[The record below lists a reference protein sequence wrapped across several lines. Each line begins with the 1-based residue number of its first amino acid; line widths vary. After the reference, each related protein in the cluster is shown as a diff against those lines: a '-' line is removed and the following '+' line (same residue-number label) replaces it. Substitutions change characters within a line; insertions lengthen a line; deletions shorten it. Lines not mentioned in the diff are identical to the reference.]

1 MGWRDDLDRIL
12 DPSYLGDVESRS
24 IDELRRMAVK
34 QGMRTLNDEAIALVE
49 QDLTTIPEVIRH
61 IYTG

>member
-1 MGWRDDLDRIL
+1 
-12 DPSYLGDVESRS
+12 
-24 IDELRRMAVK
+24 MAVK

-61 IYTG
+61 IYSA